1 MLRVVIIFFEE
12 FDWLIFF
19 LGIIFRISYF
29 WIIKLGKII
38 NYYLQIVDFKSQEN
52 QKIWG
57 NERINRNYFLCGELY
72 FFEIQEYWDVNIKF
86 RNENRRNN
94 DFDDD

>member
-38 NYYLQIVDFKSQEN
+38 NYYL
-52 QKIWG
+52 
-57 NERINRNYFLCGELY
+57 
-72 FFEIQEYWDVNIKF
+72 
-86 RNENRRNN
+86 
-94 DFDDD
+94 